1 MSTNKSIK
9 PKNDKGDWHGYQELY
24 NSYGDIIY
32 RGYFKNGGDIR
43 YTENHWGYPKQKTN
57 FYIR

>member
-1 MSTNKSIK
+1 MSVNKSIK

-32 RGYFKNGGDIR
+32 RGYIKNNIR
-43 YTENHWGYPKQKTN
+43 ICYTEKHWSRDKQTV

>member
-1 MSTNKSIK
+1 MSVNKSIK

-24 NSYGDIIY
+24 NSYGNIIY
-32 RGYFKNGGDIR
+32 RGYIKNNIR
-43 YTENHWGYPKQKTN
+43 ICYTENHWGVTKQTS